1 MKPKHINASQ
11 VSVSAAIASG
21 DAFRDHAEAFC
32 RLVEADSG
40 AADRVAKK
48 DIGELI
54 VSATSLALAL
64 EIYLKA
70 LLLVLGQPAPTIH
83 NLEQLLNLV
92 PKKQRQA
99 IEAAYNKR
107 RASEQPEDTSG
118 VSLHIVHHG
127 GEFPPFE
134 RPGPLSMNLS
144 PLLRRNASA
153 FMTWRYLF
161 AHGPTKSGEPLSYE
175 YVRLRFAADA
185 IRGAILHNH
194 SPSGVHLGVANP
206 QVNAGA
212 A

>member
-1 MKPKHINASQ
+1 MKPRHINASQ

-21 DAFRDHAEAFC
+21 DAFRDHAETFW

-40 AADRVAKK
+40 AADKVAEEH
-48 DIGELI
+48 IGELI

-70 LLLVLGQPAPTIH
+70 LLLVLRQPAPTVH
-83 NLEQLLNLV
+83 DLDQLLNLV

-99 IEAAYNKR
+99 VEAEYKKR
-107 RASEQPEDTSG
+107 RTSEQPEDTSG

-127 GEFPPFE
+127 GETPPFE

-161 AHGPTKSGEPLSYE
+161 AHGPTRNGEPLSYE
-175 YVRLRFAADA
+175 YVRLRFAAEA
-185 IRGAILHNH
+185 IRGAIVQNH
-194 SPSGVHLGVANP
+194 SPNGVHRSVA
-206 QVNAGA
+206 
-212 A
+212 